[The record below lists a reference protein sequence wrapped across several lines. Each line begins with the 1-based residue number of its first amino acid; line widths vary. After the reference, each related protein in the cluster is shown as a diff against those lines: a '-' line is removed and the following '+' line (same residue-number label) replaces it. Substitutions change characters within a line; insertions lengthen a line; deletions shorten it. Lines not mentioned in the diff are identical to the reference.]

1 MKKTIT
7 SLAFEAGLS
16 PFNAITV
23 LNGEPDVIGEQV
35 SKALL
40 NRNRYFDKENRERFG
55 TQVHRIETSPNRLA
69 LGAVE
74 SALPKGTRLRRY
86 RAVVFRCDGNV
97 IYQTPDGRNLDYRSA
112 CIDMR
117 YWLTHSDESKML
129 ADLCRAQIRAAAN
142 EYSKAESV
150 LSAIAVGAQSP

>member
-16 PFNAITV
+16 PFNSLQV
-23 LNGEPDVIGEQV
+23 LNGVPEELGEQV
-35 SKALL
+35 SQVLT

-55 TQVHRIETSPNRLA
+55 TQVHRMETSPNRLA
-69 LGAVE
+69 LGVVE

-86 RAVVFRCDGNV
+86 RAVIFRCDGNV
-97 IYQTPDGRNLDYRSA
+97 IYQTPDGRSLDYRSA

-117 YWLTHSDESKML
+117 YWLTHLDETKVL
-129 ADLCRAQIRAAAN
+129 ADLCRSQVRQAAS
-142 EYSKAESV
+142 EYNKAEAV
-150 LSAIAVGAQSP
+150 LSAIAVGQSP